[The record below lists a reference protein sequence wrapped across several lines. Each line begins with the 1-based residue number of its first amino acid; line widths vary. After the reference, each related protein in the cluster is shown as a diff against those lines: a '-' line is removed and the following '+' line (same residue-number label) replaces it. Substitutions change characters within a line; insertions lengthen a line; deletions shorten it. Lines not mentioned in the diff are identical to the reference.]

1 LVRQVQVR
9 WETCHAVRCSES
21 AVHVSAEV
29 ARR

>member
-9 WETCHAVRCSES
+9 WETCHAVRYSES